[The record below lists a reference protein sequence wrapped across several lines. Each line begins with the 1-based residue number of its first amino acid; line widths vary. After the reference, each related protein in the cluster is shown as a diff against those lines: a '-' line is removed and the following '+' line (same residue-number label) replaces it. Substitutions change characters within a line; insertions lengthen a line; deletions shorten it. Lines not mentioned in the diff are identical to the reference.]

1 MAYLRRFDAIR
12 SFLKSFLA
20 INAVFGASA
29 FTPHMAVNRG
39 WLTLPVYPTLP
50 CTQRIRFRSSRGFA
64 VIVVGVLIA
73 LWVNFFNGA
82 VREIGD
88 HRGVL

>member
-1 MAYLRRFDAIR
+1 ME
-12 SFLKSFLA
+12 
-20 INAVFGASA
+20 
-29 FTPHMAVNRG
+29 
-39 WLTLPVYPTLP
+39 
-50 CTQRIRFRSSRGFA
+50 RIRFRSSRGFA

-73 LWVNFFNGA
+73 LWVNFFRGA